1 MKSVKNKR
9 IKKVSMPCRAKSR
22 ATRVVLFQSTI
33 WKKSREVYFGKEQ
46 KEIATQEYTLPP
58 SQKKV
63 IDLVKD
69 VAKRYDYTVKI
80 IDEAKQN
87 FVQRLT
93 ERIKRIDTIPT
104 VRTRLGGTIKGP
116 QITKKD
122 IELLLSKEMQQL
134 E

>member
-1 MKSVKNKR
+1 
-9 IKKVSMPCRAKSR
+9 MPCRAKSR